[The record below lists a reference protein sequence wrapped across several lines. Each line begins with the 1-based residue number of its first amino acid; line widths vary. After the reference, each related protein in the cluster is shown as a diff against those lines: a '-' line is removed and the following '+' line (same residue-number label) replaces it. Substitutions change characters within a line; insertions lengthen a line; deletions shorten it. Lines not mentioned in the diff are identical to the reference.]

1 MQHVLTDGSIQPEVE
16 LNKIE
21 DLPRMVE
28 DMGKGKAEK
37 RQVVVF

>member
-1 MQHVLTDGSIQPEVE
+1 VLIPRSIQPDVE
-16 LNKIE
+16 FNKIE

-28 DMGKGKAEK
+28 DMEKGKADK